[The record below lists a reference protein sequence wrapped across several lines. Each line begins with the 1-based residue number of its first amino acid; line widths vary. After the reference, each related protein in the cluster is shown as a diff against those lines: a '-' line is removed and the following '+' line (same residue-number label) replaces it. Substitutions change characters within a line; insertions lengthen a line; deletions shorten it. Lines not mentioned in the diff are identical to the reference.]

1 MRAVSHNPPAAFFRL
16 SELPGNERNYFSP
29 ALHCQPLPPSRL
41 SSYRHP
47 ATSFPAAIFF
57 PLTYRV
63 LSFFCSFFLSPL
75 RLDLLKMGIWR
86 VIAEA
91 EGNVL
96 RFNFPPF
103 CLVLRVCFSLVLFG
117 ISLEDSA
124 TVSCQERTSWAL
136 RPRNKS
142 IVKDWGMELRFL
154 LVFFLLLCYAICE
167 VA

>member
-57 PLTYRV
+57 LLHIEFSHFV
-63 LSFFCSFFLSPL
+63 CSFFLLSPL

-86 VIAEA
+86 VVAEA

-103 CLVLRVCFSLVLFG
+103 CLVLRFCFPLVPFG
-117 ISLEDSA
+117 ISFEDSA
-124 TVSCQERTSWAL
+124 TVSCQERTS
-136 RPRNKS
+136 
-142 IVKDWGMELRFL
+142 
-154 LVFFLLLCYAICE
+154 
-167 VA
+167 